1 MYTYTKGAK
10 NPIER
15 LCCDLGTRA
24 AQCVYMAQLIL
35 IKVFMEKV
43 DHNLS
48 LEGWIWWAKS
58 SKGNL

>member
-24 AQCVYMAQLIL
+24 AQCVHMA
-35 IKVFMEKV
+35 
-43 DHNLS
+43 
-48 LEGWIWWAKS
+48 
-58 SKGNL
+58 